1 MTALLK
7 EAKDRNMY
15 FLDSLTTAKSVGEEV
30 AKEVGVP
37 YIKRDVFL
45 DSTQDIKQWKKYLRA
60 AEIAKQKGTAVAIG
74 HVGAEGG
81 IVTATALNNLYKQL
95 ENEGIKF
102 VTLEEIIQN

>member
-1 MTALLK
+1 M
-7 EAKDRNMY
+7 
-15 FLDSLTTAKSVGEEV
+15 
-30 AKEVGVP
+30 
-37 YIKRDVFL
+37 
-45 DSTQDIKQWKKYLRA
+45 RA